1 MPVFHP
7 CEVKPWQNVG
17 REESLGQEG
26 PPEKGMATYANV
38 LAWRIPWTEKAGGL
52 RDHKESDM
60 TVQLKFSSKPRPY

>member
-26 PPEKGMATYANV
+26 PPEKEMATYANV
-38 LAWRIPWTEKAGGL
+38 LAWGIPWTEKAGGL
-52 RDHKESDM
+52 QSMGSQRVRHDCATKI
-60 TVQLKFSSKPRPY
+60 FR